1 MSGDSL
7 IEQKISQMKETL
19 KKLGSTQGKELP
31 PSINSLDQSPE
42 EQEPQHHQQKSS
54 YEFYDQAVE
63 MSPLN
68 FQDVSAN
75 DISKTE
81 DVT

>member
-31 PSINSLDQSPE
+31 PSINSLDLSPD
-42 EQEPQHHQQKSS
+42 EPEHHKQKSS

-75 DISKTE
+75 DIE
-81 DVT
+81 